1 MWQHLLPTKCAR
13 VDLSL
18 TASEGQARG
27 NDLLSPCSSRRPA
40 PPAPALP
47 LSLSRSLHL
56 SILLPPRHAQ
66 RPTHPPGTT
75 DQSRQ
80 HTPHTHTQPRTVA
93 RLTSTSSSRIEL
105 PLQIRILALKHH
117 HLNQIAKLRRLF
129 CQQANTSR
137 NPALATRTQLTLI
150 HSTRDST

>member
-1 MWQHLLPTKCAR
+1 MWQHVLPTKCAR

-27 NDLLSPCSSRRPA
+27 NDLLSPCSSRRLA
-40 PPAPALP
+40 PCSSS
-47 LSLSRSLHL
+47 LSLAVTLHL

-66 RPTHPPGTT
+66 PIPSPRNDRPIQATH
-75 DQSRQ
+75 S
-80 HTPHTHTQPRTVA
+80 HTHTQPRTIA
-93 RLTSTSSSRIEL
+93 RSTSTSSSRIEL
-105 PLQIRILALKHH
+105 PLQTRILALKHH